1 MARTYTTKGGDMVDL
16 IAYRAYRYR
25 PGSVEAVF
33 EANPGLCEHPP
44 ILPAGIVI
52 TLPDLPA
59 RAAAYSPIRLW
70 D

>member
-1 MARTYTTKGGDMVDL
+1 MAKIHVTKEGDMVDL
-16 IAYRAYRYR
+16 IAYRTYGYR
-25 PGSVEAVF
+25 PGSTEAVF

-59 RAAAYSPIRLW
+59 RTAQNSTVRLW